1 MSTGTAPT
9 GVVIE
14 EDHNDLRRSASAQAP
29 AGRRSDTR
37 LHGLD
42 CIRGVAALFVV
53 LHHCWL
59 LSFPG
64 YPSNTGPWWLGWLI
78 YGHFAVVV
86 FIVLSGFSL
95 AIAPARSQWKLRS
108 IGGFARRRAW
118 RILPPYWAALAFS
131 LAAAWWVVAQP
142 GTPEPTA
149 KSVVVH
155 GFLVQD
161 VFGSPSPNG
170 AFWSIA
176 IEAQLYLLFPLLLFV
191 RRKWGVILLLTS
203 MTAIVVATA
212 ATAPHESHVD
222 MLMRLSPQFA
232 ALFTAGIVAAGI
244 LVASDRTRALPLHWL
259 ALGAVAPVVLI
270 VATRGSVW
278 TVGNF
283 VWVDLALGPAT
294 ALLLAAV
301 AVGRPRPFVR
311 VLETRPLQRL
321 GACSYSLYLTHS
333 PIVVMVNHGV
343 RRLDVGA
350 GMPTFVLTLAIAVPL
365 AVVFAMS
372 FASLFEIP
380 FQRHR
385 SWAAWRE
392 VVSDRWSAKSSA

>member
-1 MSTGTAPT
+1 MNA
-9 GVVIE
+9 
-14 EDHNDLRRSASAQAP
+14 RP
-29 AGRRSDTR
+29 AAR

-42 CIRGVAALFVV
+42 GIRGLAALFVV

-64 YPSNTGPWWLGWLI
+64 YPSNTGPWWLGWLV
-78 YGHFAVVV
+78 YGHFAVVI

-95 AIAPARSQWKLRS
+95 AIAPARSGWQLRS
-108 IGGFARRRAW
+108 VREFARRRAW

-131 LAAAWWVVAQP
+131 LAVAWWLVAQP
-142 GTPEPTA
+142 NTPEPTA
-149 KSVVVH
+149 KSVAVF

-161 VFGSPSPNG
+161 LFGSPSPNG

-176 IEAQLYLLFPLLLFV
+176 IEAQLYILFPLLLLV
-191 RRKWGVILLLTS
+191 RRRWGAAVMLAA
-203 MTAIVVATA
+203 MTMIVVATA
-212 ATAPHESHVD
+212 ATAPHEAHVD
-222 MLMRLSPQFA
+222 MLMRLTPQFA

-244 LVASDRTRALPLHWL
+244 LVASDRTRRLPWHWL
-259 ALGAVAPVVLI
+259 ALITVVPVVLVI
-270 VATRGSVW
+270 GARGSEW

-294 ALLLAAV
+294 ALLLAGV
-301 AVGRPRPFVR
+301 AVGTPSPLVR
-311 VLETRPLQRL
+311 ILESSPLQRL

-333 PIVVMVNHGV
+333 PIVVTVHHVLRELGV
-343 RRLDVGA
+343 GS
-350 GMPTFVLTLAIAVPL
+350 GMPIFIVTLAIGVPL

-385 SWAAWRE
+385 SWAAWRD
-392 VVSDRWSAKSSA
+392 VVSARWGARSAPKPDVGDA

>member
-1 MSTGTAPT
+1 MSTGTAPAGVAIEKQHNGQAGST
-9 GVVIE
+9 GARV
-14 EDHNDLRRSASAQAP
+14 NAP
-29 AGRRSDTR
+29 RDRR

-42 CIRGVAALFVV
+42 GIRGIAALFVV

-95 AIAPARSQWKLRS
+95 AIAPARSKWQLRS
-108 IGGFARRRAW
+108 VGDFARRRAW

-131 LAAAWWVVAQP
+131 LAVAWWVVAQP

-191 RRKWGVILLLTS
+191 RRRWGVILLLAS

-232 ALFTAGIVAAGI
+232 ALFTAGILAAGI

-259 ALGAVAPVVLI
+259 ALVAVAPVVLI

-333 PIVVMVNHGV
+333 PIVVLVNHGV

-365 AVVFAMS
+365 AVVFAVS

-385 SWAAWRE
+385 SWAAWRD
-392 VVSDRWSAKSSA
+392 VVAGKWSARSSA

>member
-1 MSTGTAPT
+1 VNARPSY
-9 GVVIE
+9 
-14 EDHNDLRRSASAQAP
+14 
-29 AGRRSDTR
+29 R

-42 CIRGVAALFVV
+42 GIRGVAALFVV

-64 YPSNTGPWWLGWLI
+64 YPRNTGPWWLGWLI

-95 AIAPARSQWKLRS
+95 SIAPARSGWQLRS
-108 IGGFARRRAW
+108 VGDFARRRAW

-131 LAAAWWVVAQP
+131 LAVAWWIVAQP
-142 GTPEPTA
+142 NTGEPTA
-149 KSVVVH
+149 KSVAIY

-161 VFGSPSPNG
+161 LFGSPSPNG

-191 RRKWGVILLLTS
+191 RRRWSALVVLAA
-203 MTAIVVATA
+203 MTLVVVATA

-222 MLMRLSPQFA
+222 MLMRLTPQFA

-244 LVASDRTRALPLHWL
+244 LVASDRVRALPWHWM
-259 ALGAVAPVVLI
+259 ALIAALPVLVLI
-270 VATRGSVW
+270 GVRGSVW
-278 TVGNF
+278 TIGNF

-301 AVGRPRPFVR
+301 AVGRPRPFVHT
-311 VLETRPLQRL
+311 LESRPLQRL

-333 PIVVMVNHGV
+333 PIVVTVHHV
-343 RRLDVGA
+343 IRRLGVES
-350 GMPTFVLTLAIAVPL
+350 GMTTFLLTLAIAVPL

-385 SWAAWRE
+385 SWAAWRD
-392 VVSDRWSAKSSA
+392 VVSARWGERGAAKPDAGDA

>member
-1 MSTGTAPT
+1 
-9 GVVIE
+9 
-14 EDHNDLRRSASAQAP
+14 
-29 AGRRSDTR
+29 
-37 LHGLD
+37 
-42 CIRGVAALFVV
+42 
-53 LHHCWL
+53 
-59 LSFPG
+59 
-64 YPSNTGPWWLGWLI
+64 
-78 YGHFAVVV
+78 
-86 FIVLSGFSL
+86 
-95 AIAPARSQWKLRS
+95 
-108 IGGFARRRAW
+108 
-118 RILPPYWAALAFS
+118 
-131 LAAAWWVVAQP
+131 
-142 GTPEPTA
+142 
-149 KSVVVH
+149 
-155 GFLVQD
+155 
-161 VFGSPSPNG
+161 
-170 AFWSIA
+170 
-176 IEAQLYLLFPLLLFV
+176 
-191 RRKWGVILLLTS
+191 